1 MFELGAEELDLHR
14 SLSDPLEAAGFER
27 VFVAGECMRMLMGAM
42 PQPMRGGWSSKPQS
56 LLTKLKG
63 ELLDGDILLIKG
75 SNASG
80 VGAVVKQLKEEG
92 A

>member
-1 MFELGAEELDLHR
+1 
-14 SLSDPLEAAGFER
+14 
-27 VFVAGECMRMLMGAM
+27 
-42 PQPMRGGWSSKPQS
+42 
-56 LLTKLKG
+56 LKG

-92 A
+92 S